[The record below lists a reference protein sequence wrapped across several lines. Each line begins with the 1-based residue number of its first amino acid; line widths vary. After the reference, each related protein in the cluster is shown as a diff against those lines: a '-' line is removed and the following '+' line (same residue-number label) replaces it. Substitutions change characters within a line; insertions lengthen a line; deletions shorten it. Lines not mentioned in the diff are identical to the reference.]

1 MNFGVKITILYLSF
15 VALILTLVFLCHGQ
29 KVELVSKDYYAQEL
43 AFQNR
48 IDAIKNEKAL
58 TNSIRHEINGR
69 NIILMM
75 DSTIQ
80 TPDFKGTVNFFR
92 PSDSSKDVQL
102 NLNFNNG
109 TQIIDGSQL
118 IKGAYKLQLSW
129 KSNGI
134 DYFKETV
141 INIP

>member
-43 AFQNR
+43 AFQSR

-58 TNSIRHEINGR
+58 TKSISYVLNGR
-69 NIILMM
+69 NVILTM
-75 DSTIQ
+75 DSSVQ
-80 TPDFKGTVNFFR
+80 TTDFKGTVNFFR
-92 PSDSSKDVQL
+92 PSDSSKDVQFD
-102 NLNFNNG
+102 LNFNNG
-109 TQIIDGSQL
+109 AQTIDGSKF
-118 IKGAYKLQLSW
+118 IKGAYKMQLSW
-129 KSNGI
+129 KSNGA